1 MCIKLDLSSIRVII
15 NSAVSIHINLLV
27 MIVLT
32 IGHILNQGRQM
43 QLHPASHSSDS
54 HVRSHTQQSND
65 QG

>member
-15 NSAVSIHINLLV
+15 NSAVSIHVNLLV
-27 MIVLT
+27 MNVLT
-32 IGHILNQGRQM
+32 TGHILNQDRQM

-54 HVRSHTQQSND
+54 QVHSHTPQSND